1 MEDILD
7 KSSVEHD
14 GFVVPTVGTK
24 NQEWSDTRFA
34 WICKTCVVQIW
45 QLCFFFRILKSTV
58 YVDRPLSILDFESM
72 LTSSSTLTGW
82 QHEDWGLTLGKSWTL
97 VIRVSQRHDEPLW
110 FYQWD
115 QDMIPSVASLH
126 FGWMYEETRK
136 IFFHSFASLKSEV
149 DEASTTYIP
158 GQLPRNGVFTFDGV
172 FAAGRQEEVFE
183 EWACYRHLQIMM
195 GKKSSGLQHSI
206 ALWLGVS
213 CWSLW
218 ITSRMW
224 GFCV

>member
-1 MEDILD
+1 M
-7 KSSVEHD
+7 
-14 GFVVPTVGTK
+14 GP
-24 NQEWSDTRFA
+24 R
-34 WICKTCVVQIW
+34 
-45 QLCFFFRILKSTV
+45 
-58 YVDRPLSILDFESM
+58 
-72 LTSSSTLTGW
+72 
-82 QHEDWGLTLGKSWTL
+82 
-97 VIRVSQRHDEPLW
+97 
-110 FYQWD
+110 
-115 QDMIPSVASLH
+115 PSVASLH

-195 GKKSSGLQHSI
+195 GKKSSGLQHSET
-206 ALWLGVS
+206 LWLGVS

-224 GFCV
+224 DFVSKLMGGIHQECRDLVQSTVDGHNVTIFAYEKPAEDVGDRRSWEETTKCLLFIAVFNLIDLIVTDGIVLFAVVLDPNSFNALTPMPASTEHWSTVFCSHLMMDTCF